1 MQTLLGTIPAIALV
15 EVIYPSAESPHN
27 DSVCGRAMWSIP
39 RRLRLRN
46 RNWNRKCCGQQNM
59 GNNDYNSR
67 IYDNDFWANLYTS
80 RIQFQRLRIADSVRS
95 DGSRRIK
102 SIANAI
108 RRTPERLPDG
118 DNEESLRDGTGHLL
132 YHLSDGNLLFVASIG
147 SIDEL
152 HQSGK
157 LAGYGLIVRS
167 NGLERLKWM
176 ATPVNFVSLR
186 QQNPAMVYG
195 FQSTPMR
202 ELMRDFGDP
211 SPGLHLVSLV

>member
-1 MQTLLGTIPAIALV
+1 MI
-15 EVIYPSAESPHN
+15 
-27 DSVCGRAMWSIP
+27 
-39 RRLRLRN
+39 
-46 RNWNRKCCGQQNM
+46 
-59 GNNDYNSR
+59 
-67 IYDNDFWANLYTS
+67 FWANLYTS

-108 RRTPERLPDG
+108 RKTPEVLPDG
-118 DNEESLRDGTGHLL
+118 DSEESLREGTGHLL
-132 YHLSDGNLLFVASIG
+132 YHLSDGNLLFVASRG
-147 SIDEL
+147 SFAEF

-211 SPGLHLVSLV
+211 NPGLHLVSLV

>member
-1 MQTLLGTIPAIALV
+1 
-15 EVIYPSAESPHN
+15 
-27 DSVCGRAMWSIP
+27 MWSIP
-39 RRLRLRN
+39 RGICLRN

-59 GNNDYNSR
+59 GND
-67 IYDNDFWANLYTS
+67 IKTTTDEDALFVQLFTS

-118 DNEESLRDGTGHLL
+118 DIEESLRGGTGHLL
-132 YHLSDGNLLFVASIG
+132 YHLSDGNLLFVASRGRI
-147 SIDEL
+147 SDL
-152 HQSGK
+152 HESGK
-157 LAGYGLIVRS
+157 LDGYGLLVRS

-176 ATPVNFVSLR
+176 ATAVNFVSFR

-202 ELMRDFGDP
+202 EIMRDFGDP
-211 SPGLHLVSLV
+211 NPGLHLVSLV